1 MVSSGKGEN
10 MDELRIRKARIYYYK
25 IYNIADSANLEKVI
39 SFSSNFKGLKKM
51 RFERVGSDVIEIQ
64 NPPIQLYIDEY
75 PLEIDEN
82 DVKVNVKL
90 EINELGTMTVIVQMD
105 IEGDIPTSFFT
116 KIQKNYLS
124 NPNESFKVEEY
135 FKNGINILSPVFNG
149 RYEDFSP
156 TLEHIIYYVQDFDR
170 PMKAREL
177 LNEYKDLPELLHKS
191 DKKLSVQVKNRT
203 FRHAFSY
210 YADDLVVITNDS
222 SFIYDPEGSDDIIDI
237 LDFLNTQ
244 LVTIK
249 YYDELLDKRMHE
261 INKSLIDK
269 PSNSIME
276 IFRIRKHNDASK
288 KLIALNVEVKSAVE
302 HAKNAIHVTE
312 DVYYARVYMN
322 ARQIFG
328 LNLWEESVERKLEV
342 VNDTYNMIQYRLS
355 HSFDNFLEIVVIVLI
370 FIELLAFFR

>member
-1 MVSSGKGEN
+1 ME
-10 MDELRIRKARIYYYK
+10 ELKMKKARIYYYK
-25 IYNIADSANLEKVI
+25 IYNIADSADLEKVV
-39 SFSSNFKGLKKM
+39 SFSSNFKGIKKM

-75 PLEIDEN
+75 FLEIDQNE
-82 DVKVNVKL
+82 VRVTVKL

-105 IEGDIPTSFFT
+105 IQGDIPTSFF
-116 KIQKNYLS
+116 KKVQSEYLS
-124 NPNESFKVEEY
+124 NPNENFKIDEY
-135 FKNGINILSPVFNG
+135 FKNGINILSPVFKG
-149 RYEDFSP
+149 KYENFSP
-156 TLEHIIYYVQDFDR
+156 ILEHTIYYVESFNR
-170 PMKAREL
+170 PIKAREL
-177 LNEYKDLPELLHKS
+177 LDEYKDLPELLHKS
-191 DKKLSVQVKNRT
+191 DKKLSIQVKNRT

-210 YADDLVVITNDS
+210 YIDDLVVITNDS
-222 SFIYDPEGSDDIIDI
+222 SFVYDPEGSDDIIDI

-244 LVTIK
+244 LVTIR
-249 YYDELLDKRMHE
+249 YYDELLDKRMNE
-261 INKSLIDK
+261 INLNLLDRPTNSL
-269 PSNSIME
+269 ME
-276 IFRIRKHNDASK
+276 IFKIRKHNNASR

-342 VNDTYNMIQYRLS
+342 VNDTYNMIQHSLS
-355 HSFDNFLEIVVIVLI
+355 HAFDNFLEIVVIVLI